1 MLDLL
6 ASSPSLFL
14 SCVFVVSLLVGSFLN
29 VVIYRLPIM
38 MERNWKAEYQA
49 YFATNTAEKP
59 IERFDLIKPDSTCP
73 ACNHRIRAWENIP
86 VVSWLWLKGRCSQ
99 CASTISLRYPLIEL
113 LTAVLSVWVALHFG
127 YGLQSLAAILLTWC
141 VIVLTFIDLDTMLL
155 PDDITLPLLWL
166 GLLLSLADLYVS
178 PTDAILGAIFGY
190 LSLWAVY
197 WCFKLLTGKE
207 GMGHGDFKLLA
218 ALGAWLGWQA
228 LPIVILISSFVGAIV
243 GISLILLKK
252 NQLGQAIPYGPY
264 LALAG
269 WMTLLYADNIQ
280 QSYFNWLGL

>member
-1 MLDLL
+1 
-6 ASSPSLFL
+6 
-14 SCVFVVSLLVGSFLN
+14 
-29 VVIYRLPIM
+29 
-38 MERNWKAEYQA
+38 
-49 YFATNTAEKP
+49 
-59 IERFDLIKPDSTCP
+59 
-73 ACNHRIRAWENIP
+73 
-86 VVSWLWLKGRCSQ
+86 
-99 CASTISLRYPLIEL
+99 
-113 LTAVLSVWVALHFG
+113 
-127 YGLQSLAAILLTWC
+127 
-141 VIVLTFIDLDTMLL
+141 MLL